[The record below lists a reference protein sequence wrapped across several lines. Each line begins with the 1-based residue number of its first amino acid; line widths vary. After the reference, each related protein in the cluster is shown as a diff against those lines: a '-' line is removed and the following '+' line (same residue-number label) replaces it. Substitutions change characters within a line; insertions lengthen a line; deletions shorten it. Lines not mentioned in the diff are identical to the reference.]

1 MKKEKLFELF
11 GDINENYISD
21 AHGTQSK
28 KSRPVWIRLG
38 AAVACIALLL
48 VVCSAPLW
56 NEQPIDNPLII
67 KAYAVGVNNQEFA
80 TNLSLGERI
89 QLSPTEFY
97 FEGDYE
103 YFSFDLSLMDG
114 LYLQLSS
121 VDENWELIL
130 DKEIHYSD
138 EETVPPYWALTEG
151 NEIAIISTDLQ
162 GNVFQA
168 YKDGSEQPRMKGSA
182 MIWRVNN
189 DGVNRCIIEC
199 FDNDFNRIVSY
210 HLEITESNGLYYAEI
225 VKIV

>member
-1 MKKEKLFELF
+1 MKKESFFEIF
-11 GDINENYISD
+11 GDINEDFVSD
-21 AHGTQSK
+21 AHKTK
-28 KSRPVWIRLG
+28 KKMYRPIWIRIG
-38 AAVACIALLL
+38 AAVACVALLL
-48 VVCSAPLW
+48 VVRSAPLW
-56 NEQPIDNPLII
+56 NEQPVNNPLII
-67 KAYAVGVNNQEFA
+67 KAYAVDINNQEFA

-121 VDENWELIL
+121 VDENWDLIL
-130 DKEIHYSD
+130 DKGIHGSD
-138 EETVPPYWALTEG
+138 EEIVPPYWALTEG

-162 GNVFQA
+162 GNVFQS
-168 YKDGSEQPRMKGSA
+168 YKDGSEQPRMKGNA

-199 FDNDFNRIVSY
+199 FDNNFNRIVSY